1 MALSHSSIS
10 LTTTLTSISSKTQF
24 VISPKTNPFSLD
36 SSCFKLY
43 KRSSFSVRAMGS
55 SASSSQKPDN
65 TQVPLFLYL
74 IIPFPFVL
82 YDSWFDEVSSSSSS
96 SFFSL
101 FLVILFKR
109 DDTRNLIILVYVLD
123 IVLFHLFGALLI
135 SFFFDNRII
144 RKIIRGSMQ
153 FVCFFNEIYWILVL
167 LFVLIDHD
175 AVFLL
180 LFFS

>member
-1 MALSHSSIS
+1 MIL
-10 LTTTLTSISSKTQF
+10 
-24 VISPKTNPFSLD
+24 
-36 SSCFKLY
+36 
-43 KRSSFSVRAMGS
+43 GS
-55 SASSSQKPDN
+55 MKPLLLL
-65 TQVPLFLYL
+65 P
-74 IIPFPFVL
+74 P
-82 YDSWFDEVSSSSSS
+82 
-96 SFFSL
+96 L

-135 SFFFDNRII
+135 SFFFDNWII

-167 LFVLIDHD
+167 IFVLIDHD

-180 LFFS
+180 LFFSLCFGLFEI

>member
-1 MALSHSSIS
+1 MIL
-10 LTTTLTSISSKTQF
+10 
-24 VISPKTNPFSLD
+24 
-36 SSCFKLY
+36 
-43 KRSSFSVRAMGS
+43 GS
-55 SASSSQKPDN
+55 MKPLLLL
-65 TQVPLFLYL
+65 P
-74 IIPFPFVL
+74 P
-82 YDSWFDEVSSSSSS
+82 
-96 SFFSL
+96 L

-135 SFFFDNRII
+135 SFFFDNWII

-167 LFVLIDHD
+167 IFVLIDHD

-180 LFFS
+180 PFSSSLFSPYVLAFLKFEWF